1 MNDIL
6 LKEIENILKLTES
19 NEIILKDRKQIP
31 YGEKLYFEK
40 GLLQTSLSL
49 YYSKKKGVSK
59 VFGGKNN
66 SLKEDLEELLLSNET
81 KTFSHNW
88 KSWLGTDE
96 SGKGDFFG
104 PLVAAGF
111 ICHHEDILTLRKFG
125 VKDSKMLNDK
135 KIKEIAK
142 KIYEKFS
149 KNISVIIINPQRY
162 NSLYAD
168 FQKSGKKLNQLLA
181 WMHGRIIKD
190 AHQKNTFQAVIVDKF
205 AHEKVLL
212 NSLKGLNEINIVQ
225 RTKAEEDVAVASAS
239 IIARYHFLEKMESM
253 SKKYEIEFPKG
264 ASAKVIEIGRI
275 FMEKFGE
282 EKLNEVSKKHFKTFD
297 KIKGKV

>member
-6 LKEIENILKLTES
+6 LKEIANILKLTES
-19 NEIILKDRKQIP
+19 NGIILKDRKEIP
-31 YGEKLYFEK
+31 YGEKLLFEK
-40 GLLQTSLSL
+40 NLMQASLSL
-49 YYSKKKGVSK
+49 YFSKKKGVSK
-59 VFGGKNN
+59 IFGGRTNP
-66 SLKEDLEELLLSNET
+66 LKENLENLLLSNIS

-104 PLVAAGF
+104 PLVATGF
-111 ICHHEDILTLRKFG
+111 ICHQKDILTLRKFG

-142 KIYEKFS
+142 KIYENFGD
-149 KNISVIIINPQRY
+149 NISVIIMNPQRY

-168 FQKSGKKLNQLLA
+168 FQRSGKKLNQLLA

-190 AHQKNTFQAVIVDKF
+190 ASQKNTFEAVIVDKF
-205 AHEKVLL
+205 AKENVLL

-253 SKKYEIEFPKG
+253 SIKYEIEFPKG
-264 ASAKVIEIGRI
+264 ASAKVIEIGRAFI
-275 FMEKFGE
+275 KKYDEQ
-282 EKLNEVSKKHFKTFD
+282 KLNEVAKLHFKTFD
-297 KIKGKV
+297 KIKGII